1 MAPVANAEEPRS
13 GVAAVVA
20 AAPRVS
26 VNFVRLPTGVH
37 LVEIKCVGIAPLP
50 HFPFC
55 TLHIFRECLS
65 AIYSLLSNIV
75 YEEK

>member
-26 VNFVRLPTGVH
+26 VIFVRLPTGVH
-37 LVEIKCVGIAPLP
+37 LAQ
-50 HFPFC
+50 
-55 TLHIFRECLS
+55 TSSSSS
-65 AIYSLLSNIV
+65 ASFSYSSTGGFV
-75 YEEK
+75 SVAMAYEAGEDLGAAGNLRNK